1 MSAAFVHNTT
11 KKAYNLL
18 PCDTELFITKV
29 LGLFVRSNL
38 QKPYKISL
46 FFFFIRFLSVKK
58 RKQHAPLGMC
68 LQDAS
73 HCSWPVKGFKMFV
86 YFQRLRQKQC
96 PSLI

>member
-46 FFFFIRFLSVKK
+46 FFLIRFLSVKK
-58 RKQHAPLGMC
+58 RKQRAPLGMS

-73 HCSWPVKGFKMFV
+73 HCSCPVKGFKMLV